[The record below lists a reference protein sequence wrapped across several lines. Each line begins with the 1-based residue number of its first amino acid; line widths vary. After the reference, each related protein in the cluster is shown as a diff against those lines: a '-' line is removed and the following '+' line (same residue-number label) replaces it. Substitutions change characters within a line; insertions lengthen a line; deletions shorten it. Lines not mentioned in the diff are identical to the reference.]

1 LPLFGKKRFSP
12 VPELV
17 TNIAF
22 GSYKNKEYI
31 KTPEFKTLENGF
43 FESGLF
49 LNDILDM
56 KLYTIGIGAVYR
68 YGYNSFDRVKDNV
81 AIKMSLKFKI

>member
-1 LPLFGKKRFSP
+1 M
-12 VPELV
+12 
-17 TNIAF
+17 A
-22 GSYKNKEYI
+22 
-31 KTPEFKTLENGF
+31 

-68 YGYNSFDRVKDNV
+68 YGTTVLIESKTMLLS
-81 AIKMSLKFKI
+81 KCP